1 MKHKE
6 QETIVSMNRKS
17 ARSDYRYAERAS
29 KSARSDSTAQ
39 RALNS
44 RTRRSQKE
52 SETTRSRF

>member
-17 ARSDYRYAERAS
+17 ARLNYRYAEQAL
-29 KSARSDSTAQ
+29 KSVRSDSTAQ

-44 RTRRSQKE
+44 RTR
-52 SETTRSRF
+52 